1 MALNIN
7 GTTGISGVEGS
18 VSAPVLTGTDSNCG
32 ISFPAADTIKFST
45 GGVERLAIT
54 NSGLSGDGS
63 GLTGISA
70 GITMAQ
76 QYRITASSTFT
87 NNSPLY
93 GNFEVNDTSGYGG
106 IGSGMSESS
115 GVWTFPST
123 GIYLVDVNQTF
134 HATSNGQDRRCEIR
148 IQHTVDGGN
157 NWGYAAVGYTNLGVG
172 SSTTFGT
179 ASCQSIVDVTNTS
192 QVKVRF
198 DAHSQESATQL
209 TGNSGNNDNSYTF
222 IRLGDT

>member
-1 MALNIN
+1 MSSLKLLH
-7 GTTGISGVEGS
+7 SGGNS
-18 VSAPVLTGTDSNCG
+18 VSLNPPTSAPTSSEVAFKLPNADGSNG
-32 ISFPAADTIKFST
+32 QFMKT
-45 GGVERLAIT
+45 
-54 NSGLSGDGS
+54 DGS
-63 GLTGISA
+63 GNLSFGADSA

-87 NNSPLY
+87 NNSPIY

-123 GIYLVDVNQTF
+123 GIYLIDVNQTF
-134 HATSNGQDRRCEIR
+134 HVTSNGQDRRCEIR
-148 IQHTVDGGN
+148 IQHTVDGGS
-157 NWGYAAVGYTNLGVG
+157 NWVYAAVGYTNLGVG

-179 ASCQSIVDVTNTS
+179 ASCQSILDVTDTS
-192 QVKVRF
+192 QVKVRI
-198 DAHSQESATQL
+198 DAYSQESATQI
-209 TGNSGNNDNSYTF
+209 TGNSGNNDNNYTF